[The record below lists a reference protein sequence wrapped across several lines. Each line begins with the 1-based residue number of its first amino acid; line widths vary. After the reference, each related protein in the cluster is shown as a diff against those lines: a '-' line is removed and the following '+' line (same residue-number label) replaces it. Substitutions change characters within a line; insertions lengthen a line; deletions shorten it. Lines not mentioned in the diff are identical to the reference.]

1 MNLMKSLC
9 CCAIAVACAM
19 PVTVL
24 AVPITVDQLQLS
36 EEQKIAL
43 LRQLQAPGLA
53 TLVAAPG
60 IAFGSPVGFGQ
71 FMGELSMGLA
81 GETLP
86 RSSDKSVDG
95 SLGFTAGL
103 GSAKTVGV
111 EVGLNVISLTEG
123 FGDSGSFSAKLHKL
137 IGRSSSI
144 SIGSESFGPW
154 GLAKQRDASL
164 YGVVTHIA
172 RLPGNMPL
180 AVNLGVGNNRFRDA
194 NQAVEDNRVGVFGG
208 LALIVN
214 ARTSLIMD
222 YTGVGL
228 NLGVSVV
235 PLPQLPITATLGV
248 INVTEQEGSSAEFS
262 GAVGYRVAF

>member
-1 MNLMKSLC
+1 MNLMNSLRC
-9 CCAIAVACAM
+9 WMVAAACMSPLTAF
-19 PVTVL
+19 
-24 AVPITVDQLQLS
+24 AVPITVDELRLS

-71 FMGELSMGLA
+71 YLGEFSLGLA

-86 RSSDKSVDG
+86 RKDKEPVDG
-95 SLGFTAGL
+95 SLSATVGL
-103 GSAKTVGV
+103 GSMNTVGV

-123 FGDSGSFSAKLHKL
+123 FADSGSFSAKLHKL
-137 IGRSSSI
+137 IGNSSSI
-144 SIGSESFGPW
+144 SIGSEAFGPW
-154 GLAKQRDASL
+154 GLARQRDASL

-180 AVNLGVGNNRFRDA
+180 AINLGVGNNRFRDA
-194 NQAVEDNRVGVFGG
+194 DQTVDSNKLGVFGG
-208 LALIVN
+208 LALVLN
-214 ARTSLIMD
+214 QRTSLIMD

-228 NLGVSVV
+228 NLGVSIV
-235 PLPQLPITATLGV
+235 PFMQLPITATLGV
-248 INVTEQEGSSAEFS
+248 INVAEQENGSAEFS
-262 GAVGYRVAF
+262 GAVGYRATF

>member
-1 MNLMKSLC
+1 MKFKTKLPLF
-9 CCAIAVACAM
+9 ALITACFVPFSAF
-19 PVTVL
+19 
-24 AVPITVDQLQLS
+24 AVPVTVDQLRLS

-60 IAFGSPVGFGQ
+60 IAFGSPVGYGQ
-71 FMGELSMGLA
+71 FLGEFSLGLA

-86 RSSDKSVDG
+86 KNSDNSVDG
-95 SLGFTAGL
+95 SFGATFGL

-172 RLPGNMPL
+172 HLPGNMPL
-180 AVNLGVGNNRFRDA
+180 AINLGVGNNRFRDA
-194 NQAVEDNRVGVFGG
+194 NQAVADNKLGVFGG
-208 LALIVN
+208 VALVVN
-214 ARTSLIMD
+214 SRASLIAD

-228 NLGVSVV
+228 NLGVSFV
-235 PLPQLPITATLGV
+235 PMHRLPITATLGV
-248 INVTEQEGSSAEFS
+248 VNVTEQEDSSAEFS
-262 GAVGYRVAF
+262 AAIGYRAAF

>member
-1 MNLMKSLC
+1 MSLLNSLRY
-9 CCAIAVACAM
+9 CAIAVACVM

-71 FMGELSMGLA
+71 FLGEMSFGLA

-86 RSSDKSVDG
+86 SSSDKSVDG
-95 SLGFTAGL
+95 SFGATAGF
-103 GSAKTVGV
+103 GTAKTVGV

-123 FGDSGSFSAKLHKL
+123 FGDSGSFSAKMHKL

-144 SIGSESFGPW
+144 SIGSEAFGPW

-164 YGVVTHIA
+164 YAVVTHIA

-180 AVNLGVGNNRFRDA
+180 AINLGVGNNRFRDA
-194 NQAVEDNRVGVFGG
+194 NQTVEVSKLGVFGG
-208 LALIVN
+208 LALVLN
-214 ARTSLIMD
+214 TRTSLIMD

-228 NLGVSVV
+228 NVGVSIV
-235 PLPQLPITATLGV
+235 PFMQLPITATLGV
-248 INVTEQEGSSAEFS
+248 VNVTEQENSSAEFS
-262 GAVGYRVAF
+262 AAVGYRVAF

>member
-1 MNLMKSLC
+1 MKFKNKLSLFTLITTC
-9 CCAIAVACAM
+9 FVSFSAF
-19 PVTVL
+19 
-24 AVPITVDQLQLS
+24 AVPITVDQLRLS

-60 IAFGSPVGFGQ
+60 IAFGSPVGYGQ
-71 FMGELSMGLA
+71 FLGEFSLGLA

-86 RSSDKSVDG
+86 KSSDNSVDG
-95 SLGFTAGL
+95 SFAATAGL

-137 IGRSSSI
+137 IGSSSSI

-172 RLPGNMPL
+172 HLPGNMPL
-180 AVNLGVGNNRFRDA
+180 AINLGVGNNRFRDA
-194 NQAVEDNRVGVFGG
+194 NQTVADNKLGVFGG
-208 LALIVN
+208 VALVLN
-214 ARTSLIMD
+214 SRTSLIAD

-235 PLPQLPITATLGV
+235 PVQRLPITATLGV
-248 INVTEQEGSSAEFS
+248 VNVTEQEDSSAEFS
-262 GAVGYRVAF
+262 AAIGYRAAF